1 MNAWES
7 DGAARRTLISRGLH
21 LGFIRYQHFLLLE
34 LSFVTGLT
42 AMKNKLLDQASHWG
56 NKASDALSSAASKA
70 GAFVQEHKPDDQE
83 IAQAKAWVKNA
94 ATATAEEAT
103 RMGKEVIQSEM
114 ARDAAKGA
122 AVGAAIAVP
131 VPLVGPVF
139 GGLVGAGIG
148 VYANLTRSRPAAPP
162 VIPAAAPQPTTVIE
176 MATPARDVPAELRK
190 LHDLLKEGILTQEEF
205 DAQKKKVLGSL

>member
-1 MNAWES
+1 MRLPS
-7 DGAARRTLISRGLH
+7 ARKRR
-21 LGFIRYQHFLLLE
+21 R
-34 LSFVTGLT
+34 V
-42 AMKNKLLDQASHWG
+42 W
-56 NKASDALSSAASKA
+56 
-70 GAFVQEHKPDDQE
+70 
-83 IAQAKAWVKNA
+83 AKVL
-94 ATATAEEAT
+94 
-103 RMGKEVIQSEM
+103 QSEM

-131 VPLVGPVF
+131 VPLVGSVF

-176 MATPARDVPAELRK
+176 MVTPARDVPAELRK

-205 DAQKKKVLGSL
+205 DVQKARVLGSL

>member
-1 MNAWES
+1 
-7 DGAARRTLISRGLH
+7 
-21 LGFIRYQHFLLLE
+21 
-34 LSFVTGLT
+34 
-42 AMKNKLLDQASHWG
+42 MKNKFLDQASQWG

-94 ATATAEEAT
+94 AAVTAEEAT
-103 RMGKEVIQSEM
+103 RMGKEVMQSEM

-148 VYANLTRSRPAAPP
+148 VYVNLTRSRSAPP
-162 VIPAAAPQPTTVIE
+162 PVLPAAAPQPTTVIE
-176 MATPARDVPAELRK
+176 VVAPSKDVYAELLK
-190 LHDLLKEGILTQEEF
+190 LDDLLKKGILTQEEF
-205 DAQKKKVLGSL
+205 DAQKAKVLGNQ